1 MEQPSPISIISA
13 EISTKSGSDL
23 TNSLKS
29 DSDITNALT
38 DPVCESTA
46 IGSVVWGKLDGSMYY
61 KSAELCED
69 IFTFGRSREHNK
81 CITKQLPKED
91 LDCLSRVQ
99 FRIENTGKGAILFDD
114 SKEGT
119 YVNEILVGQFKSCKL
134 KHGSK
139 IAVLYPDITAFTF
152 YYEPKNGKENANEE
166 NEVTRC
172 RPASKVKVPPKS
184 KPLKENNPND
194 LNFTLENR
202 FQLPESASI
211 NKPVFKNDRFAKT
224 KINNKTTENKP
235 RERTK
240 RSQSS
245 RRVDKST
252 SPVQAK
258 RVTRSTSVKTPKA
271 RKSLNSDLSKGKGK
285 KKKK

>member
-1 MEQPSPISIISA
+1 MEQPSPISIQPGKISA
-13 EISTKSGSDL
+13 LSDSDL

-29 DSDITNALT
+29 DSDNTKSLT

-69 IFTFGRSREHNK
+69 TFTFGRSREHNK
-81 CITKQLPKED
+81 LITNQLPTED
-91 LDCLSRVQ
+91 RDCLSRVQ
-99 FRIENTGKGAILFDD
+99 FRIVNSDKGAVLFDD

-119 YVNEILVGQFKSCKL
+119 YVNEVLVGRFKSCKL

-139 IAVLYPDITAFTF
+139 IAVLYPNVTAFTF
-152 YYEPKNGKENANEE
+152 YYEPKNSKQNE

-172 RPASKVKVPPKS
+172 RPASKVKVPSRSKS
-184 KPLKENNPND
+184 SKKVNNPD
-194 LNFTLENR
+194 DFNFTLDNR
-202 FQLPESASI
+202 FQLP
-211 NKPVFKNDRFAKT
+211 KGKT
-224 KINNKTTENKP
+224 NVKTTENKQ

-245 RRVDKST
+245 RRVDKSI

-258 RVTRSTSVKTPKA
+258 RVTRSNSVKTPKS
-271 RKSLNSDLSKGKGK
+271 RKSLNSDLFKGKGK
-285 KKKK
+285 KNKK

>member
-1 MEQPSPISIISA
+1 MEQPSPISIQPGKISA
-13 EISTKSGSDL
+13 LSDSDL

-29 DSDITNALT
+29 DSDNTKSLT

-46 IGSVVWGKLDGSMYY
+46 IGSVVWGKLEGSMYY

-69 IFTFGRSREHNK
+69 TFTFGRSREHNK
-81 CITKQLPKED
+81 CITNQLPKED
-91 LDCLSRVQ
+91 RDCLSRVQ
-99 FRIENTGKGAILFDD
+99 FRIVNTDKGAILFDD

-119 YVNEILVGQFKSCKL
+119 YVNEVLVGQFKSCKL

-139 IAVLYPDITAFTF
+139 IAVLYPDVTAFTF
-152 YYEPKNGKENANEE
+152 YYEPKQNTNEE

-172 RPASKVKVPPKS
+172 RPASKVPPKS
-184 KPLKENNPND
+184 KKVKATDPAKENPND
-194 LNFTLENR
+194 FNFTLENR
-202 FQLPESASI
+202 FELR
-211 NKPVFKNDRFAKT
+211 NAKT
-224 KINNKTTENKP
+224 KINNKNTENKT

-245 RRVDKST
+245 RRVDKSI

-258 RVTRSTSVKTPKA
+258 RVTRSNSVKTPKS

-285 KKKK
+285 KNKK

>member
-1 MEQPSPISIISA
+1 MEQPSPISIKSGKISA
-13 EISTKSGSDL
+13 LSDSDL

-29 DSDITNALT
+29 DSDNTKSLT

-46 IGSVVWGKLDGSMYY
+46 IGSVVWGKLGGSMYY

-69 IFTFGRSREHNK
+69 TFTFGRSREHNK
-81 CITKQLPKED
+81 CITNQLPKED

-99 FRIENTGKGAILFDD
+99 FRIVNTDKGAILFDD

-119 YVNEILVGQFKSCKL
+119 YVNEVLVGQFKSCKL

-139 IAVLYPDITAFTF
+139 IAVLYPDVTSFTF
-152 YYEPKNGKENANEE
+152 YYEPKQNANEE

-172 RPASKVKVPPKS
+172 RPASKVPPRSKSSKKVKATDPA
-184 KPLKENNPND
+184 KENPD
-194 LNFTLENR
+194 DFNFTLT
-202 FQLPESASI
+202 ESSSSI
-211 NKPVFKNDRFAKT
+211 NKPALRNEKIAKN
-224 KINNKTTENKP
+224 KINSKTAENKP
-235 RERTK
+235 KERTK

-258 RVTRSTSVKTPKA
+258 RVTRSASVKTPKS
-271 RKSLNSDLSKGKGK
+271 RKSLNSGKGK
-285 KKKK
+285 KNKK